1 MAAIF
6 IGLISSLFF
15 SATFLVTKLMGV
27 DGTSWAWTAA
37 LRFILALPFLFIVV
51 LIKSNFKSLFLSIKK
66 HFWAWLLWGN
76 LAGVGFYFFLSFAS
90 LFAPAWLVAA
100 SWQLT
105 IVAGLLLSPL
115 FYTVINTSNG
125 KKKVRGKIPIN
136 RLIISLFILL
146 GVALMQINAAN
157 SISIKSLLLGFIP
170 VAISTVLYPLGN
182 RKLMDV
188 CAGEVDSF
196 QRSFGVSLVSMPLC
210 IILSFYG
217 YAQSGIPTSNQFIQ
231 AIILA
236 LCSGV
241 IATITFFYA
250 TDKAKH
256 NLSLLAAVES
266 TQSAIIIFTII
277 GSMILL
283 HTSYPK
289 GLSLVGVII
298 ITIGIF
304 INALVKDKKVL

>member
-15 SATFLVTKLMGV
+15 SSTFLVTKLMGV

-37 LRFILALPFLFIVV
+37 LRFILALPFLFFIV
-51 LIKSNFKSLFLSIKK
+51 LIKSNFKSLFSSMKEHFLS
-66 HFWAWLLWGN
+66 WLLWGN

-90 LFAPAWLVAA
+90 IFAPAWLVAA

-115 FYTVINTSNG
+115 FYTIANTKNG
-125 KKKVRGKIPIN
+125 KKKIRGKIPVN
-136 RLIISLFILL
+136 RLLVSLFILL
-146 GVALMQINAAN
+146 GVALMQINAAGN
-157 SISIKSLLLGFIP
+157 ISIKNLLLGFIP
-170 VAISTVLYPLGN
+170 VAIATVLYPLGN
-182 RKLMDV
+182 RKLMNI
-188 CAGEVDSF
+188 CEGKVDSF

-217 YAQSGIPTSNQFIQ
+217 YTQSGIPTSSQFVQ

-236 LCSGV
+236 VSSGV

-283 HTSYPK
+283 HSSFPR
-289 GLSLVGVII
+289 GLSLIGVII

-304 INALVKDKKVL
+304 VNALIRDKKA